1 MFCPHCGNSI
11 ADNTKFCPFCGASTG
26 ASDAAAPQTNPTTS
40 YTDPYAPQN
49 TTNTPPQ
56 PSTPPSYMPNFNAA
70 GLAKNP
76 KAKYTNI
83 VAVVSAIVFF
93 ISMFLP
99 FISASFLGYTQNVA
113 FVDAIS
119 TGDPLLIIM
128 VLFMIVII
136 ILQAAKAPQ
145 VATIVLAALSLIFL
159 LAEVGMANDI
169 VNKAVN
175 EYSSYYGV
183 DIGYSYSFGFWLMLL
198 AHIAILAS
206 GPIHKAVVKK

>member
-26 ASDAAAPQTNPTTS
+26 ASDAAAPQTNPTAS
-40 YTDPYAPQN
+40 YSDPYASQAP
-49 TTNTPPQ
+49 TNTPPTYTPPQQ

-70 GLAKNP
+70 GLAKVP

-83 VAVVSAIVFF
+83 VAIIAAVVFF

-99 FISASFLGYTQNVA
+99 FISASAMGFTQSA
-113 FVDAIS
+113 TFMDCIA
-119 TGDPLLIIM
+119 TGDPLLVIM
-128 VLFMIVII
+128 ILFMIVII

-145 VATIVLAALSLIFL
+145 AATIVLAALSLIFL
-159 LAEVGMANDI
+159 LIEVGVANSMVSD
-169 VNKAVN
+169 
-175 EYSSYYGV
+175 YSSMGV
-183 DIGYSYSFGFWLMLL
+183 SVSYSFGFWLMLL

>member
-93 ISMFLP
+93 ISMFFP
-99 FISASFLGYTQNVA
+99 FVSASALGYTQSA
-113 FVDAIS
+113 TFMDCIG
-119 TGDPLLIIM
+119 TGDPLLVIM
-128 VLFMIVII
+128 ILFMIVII
-136 ILQAAKAPQ
+136 ILQIAKAPQ
-145 VATIVLAALSLIFL
+145 AASIVLAAISLVFL
-159 LAEVGMANDI
+159 LIEVGVANSMVGDY
-169 VNKAVN
+169 A
-175 EYSSYYGV
+175 SYGV
-183 DIGYSYSFGFWLMLL
+183 SVSYSFGFWLMLL

-206 GPIHKAVVKK
+206 GPIHKAVTKK

>member
-99 FISASFLGYTQNVA
+99 FVSASALGYTQSA
-113 FVDAIS
+113 TFMDCIG
-119 TGDPLLIIM
+119 TGDPLLVIM
-128 VLFMIVII
+128 ILFMIVII
-136 ILQAAKAPQ
+136 ILQIAKAPQ
-145 VATIVLAALSLIFL
+145 AASIVLAAISLVFL
-159 LAEVGMANDI
+159 LIEVGVANSMVGDY
-169 VNKAVN
+169 A
-175 EYSSYYGV
+175 SYGV
-183 DIGYSYSFGFWLMLL
+183 SVSYSFGFWLMLL

-206 GPIHKAVVKK
+206 GPIHKAVTKK

>member
-26 ASDAAAPQTNPTTS
+26 ASDAAAPQTNPTAS
-40 YTDPYAPQN
+40 YSDPYASQAP
-49 TTNTPPQ
+49 TNTPPTYTPPQQ

-70 GLAKNP
+70 GLAKVP

-83 VAVVSAIVFF
+83 VAIIAAVVFF
-93 ISMFLP
+93 ISTQ
-99 FISASFLGYTQNVA
+99 SATFMDCIA
-113 FVDAIS
+113 
-119 TGDPLLIIM
+119 TGDPLLVIM
-128 VLFMIVII
+128 ILFMIVII

-145 VATIVLAALSLIFL
+145 AATIVLAALSLIFL
-159 LAEVGMANDI
+159 LIEVGVANGMVSD
-169 VNKAVN
+169 
-175 EYSSYYGV
+175 YSSMGV
-183 DIGYSYSFGFWLMLL
+183 SVSYSFGFWLMLL

>member
-99 FISASFLGYTQNVA
+99 FVSASALGYTQSA
-113 FVDAIS
+113 TFMDCIG
-119 TGDPLLIIM
+119 TGDPLLVIM
-128 VLFMIVII
+128 LLFMIVII
-136 ILQAAKAPQ
+136 ILQIAKAPQ
-145 VATIVLAALSLIFL
+145 AASIVLAAISLVFL
-159 LAEVGMANDI
+159 LIEVGVANSMVGDY
-169 VNKAVN
+169 A
-175 EYSSYYGV
+175 SYGV
-183 DIGYSYSFGFWLMLL
+183 SVSYSFGFWLMLL

-206 GPIHKAVVKK
+206 GPIHKAVTKK

>member
-99 FISASFLGYTQNVA
+99 FVSASALGYTQSA
-113 FVDAIS
+113 TFMDCIG
-119 TGDPLLIIM
+119 TGDPLLVIM
-128 VLFMIVII
+128 ILFMIVII
-136 ILQAAKAPQ
+136 ILQIAKAPQ
-145 VATIVLAALSLIFL
+145 AASIVLAAISLVFL
-159 LAEVGMANDI
+159 LIEVGVANSMVGDY
-169 VNKAVN
+169 A
-175 EYSSYYGV
+175 SYGV
-183 DIGYSYSFGFWLMLL
+183 SVSYSFGFWLMLL

-206 GPIHKAVVKK
+206 GPIHKAVAKK

>member
-1 MFCPHCGNSI
+1 MFCPHCGSSI

-99 FISASFLGYTQNVA
+99 FVSASALGYTQSA
-113 FVDAIS
+113 TFMDCIG
-119 TGDPLLIIM
+119 TGDPLLVIM
-128 VLFMIVII
+128 ILFMIVII
-136 ILQAAKAPQ
+136 ILQIAKAPQ
-145 VATIVLAALSLIFL
+145 AASIVLAAISLVFL
-159 LAEVGMANDI
+159 LIEVGVANSMVGDY
-169 VNKAVN
+169 A
-175 EYSSYYGV
+175 SYGV
-183 DIGYSYSFGFWLMLL
+183 SVSYSFGFWLMLL

-206 GPIHKAVVKK
+206 GPIHKAVTKK

>member
-49 TTNTPPQ
+49 TTNPPPQ

-70 GLAKNP
+70 GLAKTP

-99 FISASFLGYTQNVA
+99 FVSASALGYTQSA
-113 FVDAIS
+113 TFMDCIG
-119 TGDPLLIIM
+119 TGDPLLVIM
-128 VLFMIVII
+128 ILFMIVII
-136 ILQAAKAPQ
+136 ILQIAKAPQ
-145 VATIVLAALSLIFL
+145 AASIVLAAISLVFL
-159 LAEVGMANDI
+159 LIEVGVANSMVGDY
-169 VNKAVN
+169 A
-175 EYSSYYGV
+175 SYGV
-183 DIGYSYSFGFWLMLL
+183 SVSYSFGFWLMLL

-206 GPIHKAVVKK
+206 GPIHKAVAKK

>member
-99 FISASFLGYTQNVA
+99 FVSASALGYTQSA
-113 FVDAIS
+113 TFMDCIG
-119 TGDPLLIIM
+119 TGDPLLVIM
-128 VLFMIVII
+128 ILFMIVII
-136 ILQAAKAPQ
+136 ILQIAKAPQ
-145 VATIVLAALSLIFL
+145 AASIVLAAISLVFL
-159 LAEVGMANDI
+159 LIEVGVANSMVGDY
-169 VNKAVN
+169 A
-175 EYSSYYGV
+175 SYGV
-183 DIGYSYSFGFWLMLL
+183 SVSYSFGFWLMLL

-206 GPIHKAVVKK
+206 GPIHRAVTKK